1 MNRRRSRPDGRVI
14 QSRPSGRTPKVTMVR
29 VPRMDDVAPLSVG
42 RTVSL
47 SLRQRQVLVGVAA
60 GQTNAEIARELEISP
75 RTVRMHCD
83 VLKAKLGVPKRR
95 LIPAAYRAITGEDPF
110 LELQSQTM
118 ASA

>member
-1 MNRRRSRPDGRVI
+1 
-14 QSRPSGRTPKVTMVR
+14 MVR